1 MLINIFLV
9 RLFCHMSQYKCRYDN
24 KMICQT
30 DKHVPIF
37 TGEIFYQ
44 FSRISEL
51 ETLVSCISL

>member
-9 RLFCHMSQYKCRYDN
+9 RLFCYMSQYKCRYDN
-24 KMICQT
+24 KMICET

-44 FSRISEL
+44 FSRMSEL
-51 ETLVSCISL
+51 ESAISKPI